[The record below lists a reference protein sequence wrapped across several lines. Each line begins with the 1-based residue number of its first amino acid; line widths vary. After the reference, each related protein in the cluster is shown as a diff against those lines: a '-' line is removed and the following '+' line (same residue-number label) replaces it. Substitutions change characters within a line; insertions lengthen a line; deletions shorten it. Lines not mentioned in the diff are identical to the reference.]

1 MKQLNKSLIL
11 IGFMGTGKST
21 LGKALAEKLQLKQVD
36 LDDVIVQEQQM
47 PISDIFAKYG
57 EEKFRELEHD
67 VVRRYAA
74 QSGLVISPGGGAVLR
89 AENRTAMKE
98 NGIVISL
105 WARPDVILERV
116 NRDATVRPVLEALK
130 PGQSKLERIEEV
142 LAERMPCYRE
152 ADFVLDTSDA
162 CVDDLVAQVLTWLEH
177 GAGEKQ

>member
-74 QSGLVISPGGGAVLR
+74 QSGG
-89 AENRTAMKE
+89 
-98 NGIVISL
+98 NG
-105 WARPDVILERV
+105 
-116 NRDATVRPVLEALK
+116 
-130 PGQSKLERIEEV
+130 
-142 LAERMPCYRE
+142 Y
-152 ADFVLDTSDA
+152 
-162 CVDDLVAQVLTWLEH
+162 AQ
-177 GAGEKQ
+177 

>member
-36 LDDVIVQEQQM
+36 LDDVIVQEQRM
-47 PISDIFAKYG
+47 PISDIFEKYG

-74 QSGLVISPGGGAVLR
+74 QPGLVISPGGGAVLR
-89 AENRTAMKE
+89 AENRIAMKE

-116 NRDATVRPVLEALK
+116 NRDTTVRPVLEALK

-142 LAERMPCYRE
+142 LAERMPCYWE

-177 GAGEKQ
+177 RAGEKQ